1 MKAYFYLSIA
11 LQNLSENK
19 IAITVLK
26 RLLQI
31 AWYINNEP
39 YEMLAYELMSK
50 QHFYLADLKRAAYY
64 KDRAARGKFET
75 KTSKVRELSQ
85 F

>member
-1 MKAYFYLSIA
+1 
-11 LQNLSENK
+11 
-19 IAITVLK
+19 
-26 RLLQI
+26 
-31 AWYINNEP
+31 
-39 YEMLAYELMSK
+39 MLAYELMSK
-50 QHFYLADLKRAAYY
+50 QHFYFADLKRAAYY

>member
-1 MKAYFYLSIA
+1 
-11 LQNLSENK
+11 
-19 IAITVLK
+19 
-26 RLLQI
+26 
-31 AWYINNEP
+31 
-39 YEMLAYELMSK
+39 MLAYELMSK

-75 KTSKVRELSQ
+75 KSSKVRELSQ